1 MVEAV
6 IRFEINNDSLTLDDI
21 DNCLFEAGFDD
32 AIVSHSGDG
41 TIAIELSRDAASH
54 AKLVESVVAT
64 VMSVIPSAR
73 VIQASGGSWQTSQEL
88 YSNPFKLRNLGNPGV
103 NVTTSRSRSQKKL
116 EYIAAI
122 EDGDIVDIPD
132 DKEMLHPARY
142 FDDLFFHKLKAQ
154 GLNNKSLN
162 KMLDLSV
169 EQFDDFVKEKI
180 SVTVTLAKRLE
191 ALTGMPCDFWLRAQN
206 KFDNSRK

>member
-1 MVEAV
+1 MVEVV

-41 TIAIELSRDAASH
+41 TIAIELSRDATSH

-64 VMSVIPSAR
+64 VMSVIPSAK
-73 VIQASGGSWQTSQEL
+73 VIQASSGSWQTSQGR
-88 YSNPFKLRNLGNPGV
+88 YSDPFKLRNLGNPGV
-103 NVTTSRSRSQKKL
+103 SVTTSRSRSQKKL
-116 EYIAAI
+116 KYIAEI
-122 EDGDIVDIPD
+122 EDGDIVNISD

-142 FDDLFFHKLKAQ
+142 FEDLFLHELKEQ
-154 GLNNKSLN
+154 GLSNN
-162 KMLDLSV
+162 DLCKQLGLSD
-169 EQFDDFVKEKI
+169 EQFNDFVKEKM

-191 ALTGMPCDFWLRAQN
+191 TLTGMSCGFWLRAQS
-206 KFDNSRK
+206 KFDFS

>member
-73 VIQASGGSWQTSQEL
+73 VIQASGGSWQTNQKQHP
-88 YSNPFKLRNLGNPGV
+88 NTFKNNALTNYGV
-103 NVTTSRSRSQKKL
+103 DVSTSRIRSQKKL
-116 EYIAAI
+116 RSIAEI
-122 EDGDIVDIPD
+122 EGYFVNIPNE
-132 DKEMLHPARY
+132 KEMLPPAR
-142 FDDLFFHKLKAQ
+142 FFEDLYLQKLQAQ
-154 GLNNKSLN
+154 GLSNNDLSKVLG
-162 KMLDLSV
+162 LSV
-169 EQFDDFVKEKI
+169 EQFSDFLKGEN
-180 SVTVTLAKRLE
+180 R
-191 ALTGMPCDFWLRAQN
+191 R
-206 KFDNSRK
+206 NSFFS